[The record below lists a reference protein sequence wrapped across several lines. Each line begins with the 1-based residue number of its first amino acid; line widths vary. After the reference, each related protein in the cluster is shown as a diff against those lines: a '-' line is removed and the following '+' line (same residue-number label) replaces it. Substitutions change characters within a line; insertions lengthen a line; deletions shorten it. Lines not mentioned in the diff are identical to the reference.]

1 MVFAGRNFAYFGE
14 LAETDNAL
22 LLPNRFHWCL
32 PQRVRSRA
40 GPREGDVPLLCA
52 RAKWM
57 QPVATMTAE
66 HHKLAI
72 ADAQEAKPFGV
83 LTGNRTTDAD
93 LFHLAPL
100 VALKFRGRKVQGPE
114 AERVTKTALANCR
127 KL

>member
-72 ADAQEAKPFGV
+72 ADAQEAKPFGA

-93 LFHLAPL
+93 LFHL
-100 VALKFRGRKVQGPE
+100 GGPQVPRAKSPGTGSGAGHE
-114 AERVTKTALANCR
+114 NSTGELS
-127 KL
+127 